1 MIKKLF
7 GANAE
12 NDRVKVLYYYADN
25 FWDFNSTEFH
35 LPLKMLPPAP
45 LNLFSVTVV

>member
-1 MIKKLF
+1 MLKMIVSMWF
-7 GANAE
+7 INF
-12 NDRVKVLYYYADN
+12 ADD

>member
-35 LPLKMLPPAP
+35 LPLKILLLLSTAP
-45 LNLFSVTVV
+45 LQSV